1 MLIKNAQIN
10 CKKITF
16 QYSFRKN
23 GKAKKYNSCYI
34 YKFLYNSCL
43 INFMRENN
51 MGNKILKTYIQII
64 TFLIYLLVIFG
75 LCRIGFIINSGIL
88 NSAVTGADS
97 SSSLPFLDIIQTL
110 FSGLRYD
117 GRIAAPAA
125 FIFAGLYI
133 AFSFIKKAKKTVII
147 LFTSIISY
155 IVIIASFVND
165 TYFSIFNDTFNII
178 LLGVIYDDQSAIF
191 HTAVNSD
198 YNALPKILASI
209 ILTAIAVYIYNKIYN
224 KIENVNKS
232 VSIKQA
238 VPLGILLL
246 YVLILTTSSTFNL
259 QGGDLSYIVKLP
271 ENSFLKK
278 AAPGA
283 LHDLERV
290 YRTYKDIKGES
301 FEKYAG
307 GKTIQQVMQ
316 IYFDDK
322 YTNQDNISSLMEQ
335 EVLNTGK
342 SKAKH
347 IFLII
352 MESLSDYHLSEE
364 FKQAGMGNDLMELA
378 NSENGLK
385 VPVFIQNGYG
395 TIETMDMMITGL
407 YGTYFPVSEMTGK
420 IPCFDSST
428 GKIFKDLGYDT
439 NFYYFGSSAWR
450 KIGTYTVSQGF
461 NKSYGMENIHNK
473 QKSTWGIYDN
483 EGFDFILESINK
495 NHNKPTFNMILSA
508 SNHPPYDID
517 TKKYY
522 DIDTEK
528 IRKFLDTNYPKEK
541 RFQGITPEILTVTE
555 YSIKSVADFIKET
568 YAKYPDSIFFITG
581 DHFDRSY
588 PNPNRKI
595 FTSTSIPLIIYG
607 KGVSE
612 YKLKYTAGSHK
623 DIVPTIVTMI
633 APKGYKFHSFGQSLI
648 TDNKNETIDKERIAI
663 GAQSI
668 ANGRYIFNGA
678 DIEYFDNE
686 EKNKN
691 DLNTAKIFWDKK
703 KVGEALS
710 WYIVNKGYNILA
722 K

>member
-1 MLIKNAQIN
+1 MSCETYIHQTLNILLYYTTI
-10 CKKITF
+10 CKKKT
-16 QYSFRKN
+16 
-23 GKAKKYNSCYI
+23 KKYNSCYI
-34 YKFLYNSCL
+34 CKFLYNAYL
-43 INFMRENN
+43 IIFLRENC
-51 MGNKILKTYIQII
+51 MGNKILKTYIQIT
-64 TFLIYLLVIFG
+64 TFLIYLLIIFG

-88 NSAVTGADS
+88 NSAITGADGS
-97 SSSLPFLDIIQTL
+97 ASLPFLDIMQTL
-110 FSGLRYD
+110 FSGFRYD
-117 GRIAAPAA
+117 GRLAAPAS
-125 FIFAGLYI
+125 FIFAVLYI
-133 AFSFIKKAKKTVII
+133 AFSFIKKAQKPVII
-147 LFTSIISY
+147 VFTSIISY

-209 ILTAIAVYIYNKIYN
+209 ILTAIAVFIYNKIYK
-224 KIENVNKS
+224 KIENINKS

-271 ENSFLKK
+271 ENTFLKK

-283 LHDLERV
+283 LHDLDRV
-290 YRTYKDIKGES
+290 YRAYKDIKGES

-316 IYFDDK
+316 IYFGDK

-335 EVLNTGK
+335 EVVNNGK
-342 SKAKH
+342 SNAKH

-364 FKQAGMGNDLMELA
+364 FINGGGIGSELTALA
-378 NSENGLK
+378 NSKDGLK

-395 TIETMDMMITGL
+395 TIETMDIMITGL

-473 QKSTWGIYDN
+473 QKSTWGIYDS
-483 EGFDFILESINK
+483 EGFNFILENLDK

-522 DIDTEK
+522 NIDTEK
-528 IRKFLDTNYPKEK
+528 IRNFLNTNYPKEK

-581 DHFDRSY
+581 DHFDRSH

-607 KGVSE
+607 SGVSE

-623 DIVPTIVTMI
+623 DIVPTIAAMT
-633 APKGYKFHSFGQSLI
+633 AYKGYKFHSFGQSLV
-648 TDNKNETIDKERIAI
+648 TDNKNEKTDNERIAI

-678 DIEYFDNE
+678 DIEYFEGE
-686 EKNKN
+686 EKNEN
-691 DLNTAKIFWDKK
+691 DINTAGIFWDKK
-703 KVGEALS
+703 KAGEALS
-710 WYIVNKGYNILA
+710 WYIVNKGYNIP

>member
-1 MLIKNAQIN
+1 MN
-10 CKKITF
+10 
-16 QYSFRKN
+16 
-23 GKAKKYNSCYI
+23 
-34 YKFLYNSCL
+34 
-43 INFMRENN
+43 
-51 MGNKILKTYIQII
+51 NKILKTYIHII
-64 TFLIYLLVIFG
+64 TFLAYLLIIFG

-88 NSAVTGADS
+88 NSAITGADGS
-97 SSSLPFLDIIQTL
+97 ASLPFLDIMQTL

-117 GRIAAPAA
+117 GRLAAPAA
-125 FIFAGLYI
+125 FIFAVLYI
-133 AFSFIKKAKKTVII
+133 AFSFIKKAQKPVII
-147 LFTSIISY
+147 VFTSIISY

-165 TYFSIFNDTFNII
+165 TYFSIFNDTYNII

-209 ILTAIAVYIYNKIYN
+209 ILTVAAVFIYNKIYK
-224 KIENVNKS
+224 KIEKLNKTIS
-232 VSIKQA
+232 VKQA
-238 VPLGILLL
+238 APLGLLL
-246 YVLILTTSSTFNL
+246 IYILILTTSSTFNL
-259 QGGDLSYIVKLP
+259 KGGDLSYIVKLP
-271 ENSFLKK
+271 ENTFLKK

-283 LHDLERV
+283 LHDLDRV
-290 YRTYKDIKGES
+290 YRAYKDIKGES

-316 IYFDDK
+316 IYFGDR

-335 EVLNTGK
+335 EVLNKGK
-342 SKAKH
+342 SNAKH

-378 NSENGLK
+378 YSENGLK

-407 YGTYFPVSEMTGK
+407 YGTYFPISEMTGK

-450 KIGTYTVSQGF
+450 KIGTYTVYQGF

-483 EGFDFILESINK
+483 EGFDFILESIDK

-522 DIDTEK
+522 NIDTEK
-528 IRKFLDTNYPKEK
+528 IKNFLDKNYPKEK
-541 RFQGITPEILTVTE
+541 RYQGITPEILTVTE
-555 YSIKSVADFIKET
+555 YSIKSVADFIKKM

-595 FTSTSIPLIIYG
+595 YTSTSIPLIIYG
-607 KGVSE
+607 SGVSE

-623 DIVPTIVTMI
+623 DIVPTIVDMT
-633 APKGYKFHSFGQSLI
+633 APKGYKFHSFGQSLV
-648 TDNKNETIDKERIAI
+648 TDNKNGQTDKERIAI

-668 ANGRYIFNGA
+668 ANGRFIYNGGG
-678 DIEYFDNE
+678 
-686 EKNKN
+686 
-691 DLNTAKIFWDKK
+691 LNILTMKK
-703 KVGEALS
+703 K
-710 WYIVNKGYNILA
+710 IKMI
-722 K
+722 

>member
-1 MLIKNAQIN
+1 MNCETYIHQTLSILLYYTTI
-10 CKKITF
+10 CKKKT
-16 QYSFRKN
+16 
-23 GKAKKYNSCYI
+23 KKYNSCYI
-34 YKFLYNSCL
+34 YKILYNICL
-43 INFMRENN
+43 INFIREND
-51 MGNKILKTYIQII
+51 MGNKILKIYIQII

-88 NSAVTGADS
+88 NSAINGADS
-97 SSSLPFLDIIQTL
+97 SASLPFLDIMQTL

-117 GRIAAPAA
+117 GRLAAPAA
-125 FIFAGLYI
+125 FIFAVLYI
-133 AFSFIKKAKKTVII
+133 AFSFIKKAQKPVII
-147 LFTSIISY
+147 VFTSIISY

-209 ILTAIAVYIYNKIYN
+209 ILTAVAVYIYNKIYK
-224 KIENVNKS
+224 KIENISKS
-232 VSIKQA
+232 VSIKQT

-271 ENSFLKK
+271 ENAFLKK

-283 LHDLERV
+283 LHDLDRV
-290 YRTYKDIKGES
+290 YRAYKDIKGES

-316 IYFDDK
+316 IYFGDR

-335 EVLNTGK
+335 EVLSNGK
-342 SKAKH
+342 SNAKH

-378 NSENGLK
+378 DSENGLK

-450 KIGTYTVSQGF
+450 KIGTYTAAQGF

-483 EGFDFILESINK
+483 EGFDFILESIDK

-522 DIDTEK
+522 NIDTEK
-528 IRKFLDTNYPKEK
+528 IKNFLDTNYPKEK
-541 RFQGITPEILTVTE
+541 RFPGITPEILTVTE

-568 YAKYPDSIFFITG
+568 YAKYPDSIFFVTG

-607 KGVSE
+607 SGVSE
-612 YKLKYTAGSHK
+612 YKLKYSAGSHK
-623 DIVPTIVTMI
+623 DIVPTIVDMT
-633 APKGYKFHSFGQSLI
+633 AHKGFKFHSFGQSLV
-648 TDNKNETIDKERIAI
+648 TDNKNEKTDKERIAV

-668 ANGRYIFNGA
+668 ANGRYCFNGSL
-678 DIEYFDNE
+678 EYFDGK
-686 EKNKN
+686 EKNEN
-691 DLNTAKIFWDKK
+691 DLNTAKLFWDKK
-703 KVGEALS
+703 KAGEALS
-710 WYIVNKGYNILA
+710 WYIVNKGYNIP

>member
-1 MLIKNAQIN
+1 MNCETYIHQTLNILLYYTTI
-10 CKKITF
+10 CKKKT
-16 QYSFRKN
+16 
-23 GKAKKYNSCYI
+23 KKYNSCYI
-34 YKFLYNSCL
+34 YKILYNICL
-43 INFMRENN
+43 INFIREND
-51 MGNKILKTYIQII
+51 MGNKILKIYIQII

-88 NSAVTGADS
+88 NSAINGADS
-97 SSSLPFLDIIQTL
+97 SASLPFLDIMQTL

-117 GRIAAPAA
+117 GRLAAPAA
-125 FIFAGLYI
+125 FIFAVLYI
-133 AFSFIKKAKKTVII
+133 AFSFIKKAQKPVII
-147 LFTSIISY
+147 VFTSIISY

-209 ILTAIAVYIYNKIYN
+209 ILTAVAVYIYNKIYK
-224 KIENVNKS
+224 KIENISKS

-246 YVLILTTSSTFNL
+246 YVLILTTSSTINL

-271 ENSFLKK
+271 ENAFLKK

-283 LHDLERV
+283 LHDLDRV
-290 YRTYKDIKGES
+290 YRAYKDIKGEN

-316 IYFDDK
+316 IYFGDR

-335 EVLNTGK
+335 EVLSNGK
-342 SKAKH
+342 SNAKH

-378 NSENGLK
+378 DSENGLK

-450 KIGTYTVSQGF
+450 KIGTYTAAQGF

-483 EGFDFILESINK
+483 EGFDFILESIDK

-522 DIDTEK
+522 NIDTEK
-528 IRKFLDTNYPKEK
+528 IRNFLDTNYPKEK
-541 RFQGITPEILTVTE
+541 RFPGITPEILTVTE

-568 YAKYPDSIFFITG
+568 YAKYPDSIFFVTG

-607 KGVSE
+607 SGVSE
-612 YKLKYTAGSHK
+612 YKLKYSAGSHK
-623 DIVPTIVTMI
+623 DIVPTIVDMT
-633 APKGYKFHSFGQSLI
+633 AHKGFKFHSFGQSLV
-648 TDNKNETIDKERIAI
+648 TDNKNEKTDKERIAV

-668 ANGRYIFNGA
+668 ANGRYCFNGSL
-678 DIEYFDNE
+678 EYFDGE
-686 EKNKN
+686 EKNEN
-691 DLNTAKIFWDKK
+691 DLNTAKLFWDKK
-703 KVGEALS
+703 KAGEALS
-710 WYIVNKGYNILA
+710 WYIVNKGYNIP

>member
-1 MLIKNAQIN
+1 
-10 CKKITF
+10 
-16 QYSFRKN
+16 
-23 GKAKKYNSCYI
+23 
-34 YKFLYNSCL
+34 
-43 INFMRENN
+43 
-51 MGNKILKTYIQII
+51 MGNKILKTYIQIT
-64 TFLIYLLVIFG
+64 TFLIYLLIIFG

-88 NSAVTGADS
+88 NSAITGAYGS
-97 SSSLPFLDIIQTL
+97 ASLPFLDIMQTL

-117 GRIAAPAA
+117 GRLAAPAA
-125 FIFAGLYI
+125 FIFAVLYI
-133 AFSFIKKAKKTVII
+133 AFSFIKKAQKPVII
-147 LFTSIISY
+147 VFTSIISY

-191 HTAVNSD
+191 HTALNSD
-198 YNALPKILASI
+198 YNALPKITASV
-209 ILTAIAVYIYNKIYN
+209 ILTAVAVFIYNKIYK
-224 KIENVNKS
+224 KIENINKS

-271 ENSFLKK
+271 ENNFLKK

-283 LHDLERV
+283 LHDLDRV
-290 YRTYKDIKGES
+290 YRAYKDIKGES

-316 IYFDDK
+316 IYFGDK
-322 YTNQDNISSLMEQ
+322 YINQDNISSLMEQ
-335 EVLNTGK
+335 EVVNNGK
-342 SKAKH
+342 SNAKH

-364 FKQAGMGNDLMELA
+364 FINGVGIGSELIALA
-378 NSENGLK
+378 NSKDGLK

-450 KIGTYTVSQGF
+450 KIGTYTISQGF

-473 QKSTWGIYDN
+473 QKSTWGIYDS
-483 EGFDFILESINK
+483 EGFNFILENLDK

-522 DIDTEK
+522 NIDTEK
-528 IRKFLDTNYPKEK
+528 IRIFLDTNYPKEK

-555 YSIKSVADFIKET
+555 YSVKSVADFIKKT
-568 YAKYPDSIFFITG
+568 YAKYPDSIFFVTG

-588 PNPNRKI
+588 PDTNRKI

-607 KGVSE
+607 SGVSE

-623 DIVPTIVTMI
+623 DIVPTIAAIT
-633 APKGYKFHSFGQSLI
+633 AHKGYKFHSFGQSLV
-648 TDNKNETIDKERIAI
+648 TDNKNEKADNERIAI

-678 DIEYFDNE
+678 DIEYFESE
-686 EKNKN
+686 EKMKM
-691 DLNTAKIFWDKK
+691 DINTASIFWDKK
-703 KVGEALS
+703 KAGEAIS
-710 WYIVNKGYNILA
+710 WYIVNKGYNIP

>member
-1 MLIKNAQIN
+1 MN
-10 CKKITF
+10 
-16 QYSFRKN
+16 
-23 GKAKKYNSCYI
+23 
-34 YKFLYNSCL
+34 
-43 INFMRENN
+43 
-51 MGNKILKTYIQII
+51 NKILKTYIHII
-64 TFLIYLLVIFG
+64 TFLAYLLIIFG

-88 NSAVTGADS
+88 NSAITGADGS
-97 SSSLPFLDIIQTL
+97 ASLPFLDIMQTL

-125 FIFAGLYI
+125 FIFAALYI
-133 AFSFIKKAKKTVII
+133 IFLFIKKAQKPVII
-147 LFTSIISY
+147 IFTSIISY
-155 IVIIASFVND
+155 IIIIASFVND
-165 TYFSIFNDTFNII
+165 TYYSIFNDTFNII

-209 ILTAIAVYIYNKIYN
+209 ILTAIAVFIYNKIYK
-224 KIENVNKS
+224 KIENINKTI
-232 VSIKQA
+232 SIKQA
-238 VPLGILLL
+238 VPLGILIIYL
-246 YVLILTTSSTFNL
+246 LILTTSSTFNL

-271 ENSFLKK
+271 ENIFLKK

-283 LHDLERV
+283 LHDLDRV
-290 YRTYKDIKGES
+290 YRAYKDIKGES

-316 IYFDDK
+316 IYFGDK

-335 EVLNTGK
+335 EVLNKGK
-342 SKAKH
+342 SNAKH

-378 NSENGLK
+378 YSENGLK

-407 YGTYFPVSEMTGK
+407 YGTYFPISEMTGK

-483 EGFDFILESINK
+483 EGFDFILESIDK

-522 DIDTEK
+522 NIDTEK
-528 IRKFLDTNYPKEK
+528 IRNFLDTNYPKEK
-541 RFQGITPEILTVTE
+541 RYQGITPEILTVTE
-555 YSIKSVADFIKET
+555 YSIKSVADFVKKT
-568 YAKYPDSIFFITG
+568 YAKYPDSLFFITG

-595 FTSTSIPLIIYG
+595 YTSTSIPLIIYG
-607 KGVSE
+607 SGVSE

-623 DIVPTIVTMI
+623 DIVPTIVDMT
-633 APKGYKFHSFGQSLI
+633 APKGYKFHSFGQSLV
-648 TDNKNETIDKERIAI
+648 TDNKSEKTDKERIAL

-668 ANGRYIFNGA
+668 ANGRYCFNGSL
-678 DIEYFDNE
+678 EYFDGE
-686 EKNKN
+686 EKYEN
-691 DLNTAKIFWDKK
+691 DINTANLFWNKK
-703 KVGEALS
+703 KAGEALS
-710 WYIVNKGYNILA
+710 WYIVNKGYNIP

>member
-1 MLIKNAQIN
+1 MKN
-10 CKKITF
+10 K
-16 QYSFRKN
+16 
-23 GKAKKYNSCYI
+23 
-34 YKFLYNSCL
+34 L
-43 INFMRENN
+43 
-51 MGNKILKTYIQII
+51 LKTYIQII
-64 TFLIYLLVIFG
+64 IFLAYLLIIFG
-75 LCRIGFIINSGIL
+75 LCRIGFIIHSGIL
-88 NSAVTGADS
+88 NSAITGIES
-97 SSSLPFLDIIQTL
+97 SNSLPVLDIMQAL

-117 GRIAAPAA
+117 GRLAAPAA
-125 FIFAGLYI
+125 LIFAVLYI
-133 AFSFIKKAKKTVII
+133 LFTFIKKAKTHAVII
-147 LFTSIISY
+147 FTSIISY
-155 IVIIASFVND
+155 IIIIASFVND
-165 TYFSIFNDTFNII
+165 TYYSIFNDTFNII

-198 YNALPKILASI
+198 YNALPKILASV
-209 ILTAIAVYIYNKIYN
+209 ILTATAVFIYYKIYK
-224 KIENVNKS
+224 KIEKINKTI
-232 VSIKQA
+232 SIKQA
-238 VPLGILLL
+238 VLLGILIL

-271 ENSFLKK
+271 ENTFLKK

-283 LHDLERV
+283 LHDLDRV
-290 YRTYKDIKGES
+290 YRAYKDIKGES

-307 GKTIQQVMQ
+307 GKSIQQVMK
-316 IYFDDK
+316 IYFGDK
-322 YTNQDNISSLMEQ
+322 YTNQDNISSIMEQ
-335 EVLNTGK
+335 EVSNNGK
-342 SKAKH
+342 SNAKH

-385 VPVFIQNGYG
+385 IPLFIQNGYG

-483 EGFDFILESINK
+483 EGFDFILESIDK

-517 TKKYY
+517 VKKYY
-522 DIDTEK
+522 NIDTEK
-528 IRKFLDTNYPKEK
+528 IRNFLDTNYPKEK

-555 YSIKSVADFIKET
+555 YSIKSATDFIKET

-581 DHFDRSY
+581 DHFDRSH
-588 PNPNRKI
+588 PDPNRKI

-607 KGVSE
+607 SGVSE

-623 DIVPTIVTMI
+623 DIVPTIAAMT
-633 APKGYKFHSFGQSLI
+633 APKGYKFHSFGQSLV
-648 TDNKNETIDKERIAI
+648 TDNKNEKTDKERIAI

-668 ANGRYIFNGA
+668 SNGRYIFNGVEL
-678 DIEYFDNE
+678 EYFDSE
-686 EKNKN
+686 EKNEN
-691 DLNTAKIFWDKK
+691 DINTANIFWDKK
-703 KVGEALS
+703 KAGEALS
-710 WYIVNKGYNILA
+710 WYIVNKGYNIP
-722 K
+722 KN

>member
-1 MLIKNAQIN
+1 MN
-10 CKKITF
+10 
-16 QYSFRKN
+16 
-23 GKAKKYNSCYI
+23 
-34 YKFLYNSCL
+34 
-43 INFMRENN
+43 
-51 MGNKILKTYIQII
+51 NKILKTYIHII
-64 TFLIYLLVIFG
+64 TFLAYLLIIFG

-88 NSAVTGADS
+88 NSAITGADGS
-97 SSSLPFLDIIQTL
+97 ASLPFLDIMQTL

-125 FIFAGLYI
+125 FIFAALYI
-133 AFSFIKKAKKTVII
+133 IFLFIKKAQKPVII
-147 LFTSIISY
+147 IFTSIISY
-155 IVIIASFVND
+155 IIIIASFVND
-165 TYFSIFNDTFNII
+165 TYYSIFNDTFNII

-209 ILTAIAVYIYNKIYN
+209 ILTAIAVFIYNKIYK
-224 KIENVNKS
+224 KIENINKTI
-232 VSIKQA
+232 SIKQA
-238 VPLGILLL
+238 VPLGILIIYL
-246 YVLILTTSSTFNL
+246 LILTTSSTFNL

-271 ENSFLKK
+271 ENAFLKK

-283 LHDLERV
+283 LHDLDRV
-290 YRTYKDIKGES
+290 YRAYKDIKGES

-307 GKTIQQVMQ
+307 GKSIQQVMQ
-316 IYFDDK
+316 IYFGDK

-335 EVLNTGK
+335 EVLNKGK
-342 SKAKH
+342 SNAKH

-364 FKQAGMGNDLMELA
+364 FKQAGMGNDLMKLA
-378 NSENGLK
+378 YSENGLK

-407 YGTYFPVSEMTGK
+407 YGTYFPISEMTGK

-483 EGFDFILESINK
+483 EGFDFILESIDK
-495 NHNKPTFNMILSA
+495 NHDKPTFNMILSA

-522 DIDTEK
+522 NIDTEK
-528 IRKFLDTNYPKEK
+528 IRNFLDTNYPKEK
-541 RFQGITPEILTVTE
+541 RYQGITPEILTVTE
-555 YSIKSVADFIKET
+555 YSIKSVADFVKET

-595 FTSTSIPLIIYG
+595 YTSTSIPLIIYG
-607 KGVSE
+607 SGVSE
-612 YKLKYTAGSHK
+612 YKLKYAAGSHK
-623 DIVPTIVTMI
+623 DIVPTIVDMT
-633 APKGYKFHSFGQSLI
+633 APKGYKFHSFGQSLV
-648 TDNKNETIDKERIAI
+648 TDNKSEKTDKERIAL

-668 ANGRYIFNGA
+668 ANGRYCFNGSL
-678 DIEYFDNE
+678 EYFDGE
-686 EKNKN
+686 EKYEN
-691 DLNTAKIFWDKK
+691 DINTANLFWNKK
-703 KVGEALS
+703 KAGEALS
-710 WYIVNKGYNILA
+710 WYIVNKGYNIP

>member
-1 MLIKNAQIN
+1 MKN
-10 CKKITF
+10 K
-16 QYSFRKN
+16 
-23 GKAKKYNSCYI
+23 
-34 YKFLYNSCL
+34 L
-43 INFMRENN
+43 
-51 MGNKILKTYIQII
+51 LKTYIQII
-64 TFLIYLLVIFG
+64 IFLAYLLIIFG
-75 LCRIGFIINSGIL
+75 LCRIGFIIHSGIL
-88 NSAVTGADS
+88 NSAITGIES
-97 SSSLPFLDIIQTL
+97 SNSLPVLDIMQAL

-117 GRIAAPAA
+117 GRLAAPAA
-125 FIFAGLYI
+125 LIFAVLYI
-133 AFSFIKKAKKTVII
+133 LFTFIKKAKTHAVII
-147 LFTSIISY
+147 FTSLISY
-155 IVIIASFVND
+155 IIIIASFVND
-165 TYFSIFNDTFNII
+165 TYYSIFNDTFNII

-209 ILTAIAVYIYNKIYN
+209 ILTATAVFIYYKIYK
-224 KIENVNKS
+224 KIEKINKTI
-232 VSIKQA
+232 SIKQA
-238 VPLGILLL
+238 VLLGILIL

-271 ENSFLKK
+271 ENTFLKK

-283 LHDLERV
+283 MHDLDRV
-290 YRTYKDIKGES
+290 YRAYKDIKGES

-307 GKTIQQVMQ
+307 GKSIQQVMK
-316 IYFDDK
+316 IYFGDK
-322 YTNQDNISSLMEQ
+322 YTNQDNISSIMEQ
-335 EVLNTGK
+335 EVFNNGK
-342 SKAKH
+342 SNAKH

-385 VPVFIQNGYG
+385 IPVFIQNGYG

-483 EGFDFILESINK
+483 EGFDFILESIDK

-517 TKKYY
+517 VKKYY
-522 DIDTEK
+522 NIDTEK
-528 IRKFLDTNYPKEK
+528 IRNFLDTNYPKEK

-555 YSIKSVADFIKET
+555 YSIKSAADFIKET

-581 DHFDRSY
+581 DHFDRSH

-607 KGVSE
+607 SGVSE

-623 DIVPTIVTMI
+623 DIVPTIAAMT
-633 APKGYKFHSFGQSLI
+633 APKGYKFHSFGQSLV
-648 TDNKNETIDKERIAI
+648 TDNKNEKTDKERIAI

-668 ANGRYIFNGA
+668 ANGRYIFNGVEL
-678 DIEYFDNE
+678 EYFDSE
-686 EKNKN
+686 EKNEN
-691 DLNTAKIFWDKK
+691 DINTANIFWDKK
-703 KVGEALS
+703 KAGEALS
-710 WYIVNKGYNILA
+710 WYIVNKGYNIH
-722 K
+722 KN

>member
-1 MLIKNAQIN
+1 
-10 CKKITF
+10 
-16 QYSFRKN
+16 
-23 GKAKKYNSCYI
+23 
-34 YKFLYNSCL
+34 
-43 INFMRENN
+43 
-51 MGNKILKTYIQII
+51 MGNKILKIYIQII

-88 NSAVTGADS
+88 NSAINGADS
-97 SSSLPFLDIIQTL
+97 SASLPFLDIMQTL

-117 GRIAAPAA
+117 GRLAAPAA
-125 FIFAGLYI
+125 FIFAVLYI
-133 AFSFIKKAKKTVII
+133 AFSFIKKTQKPVII
-147 LFTSIISY
+147 VFTSIISY

-198 YNALPKILASI
+198 YNGLPKILASI
-209 ILTAIAVYIYNKIYN
+209 ILTAVAVYIYNKIYK
-224 KIENVNKS
+224 KIGNISKS

-271 ENSFLKK
+271 ENAFLKK

-283 LHDLERV
+283 LHDLDRV
-290 YRTYKDIKGES
+290 YRAYKDIKGES

-316 IYFDDK
+316 IYFGDR

-335 EVLNTGK
+335 EVLSNGK
-342 SKAKH
+342 SNAKH

-378 NSENGLK
+378 DSKNGLK

-450 KIGTYTVSQGF
+450 KIGTYTAAQGF

-483 EGFDFILESINK
+483 EGFDFILESIDK

-522 DIDTEK
+522 NIDTEK
-528 IRKFLDTNYPKEK
+528 IRNFLDTNYPKDK
-541 RFQGITPEILTVTE
+541 RFPGITPEILTVTE

-568 YAKYPDSIFFITG
+568 YAKYPDSIFFVTG

-588 PNPNRKI
+588 PSPNRKI

-607 KGVSE
+607 SGVSE
-612 YKLKYTAGSHK
+612 YKLKYSAGSHK
-623 DIVPTIVTMI
+623 DIVPTIVDMT
-633 APKGYKFHSFGQSLI
+633 AHKGFKFHSFGQSLV
-648 TDNKNETIDKERIAI
+648 TDNKNEKTDKERIAV

-668 ANGRYIFNGA
+668 ANGRYCFNGSL
-678 DIEYFDNE
+678 EYFDGE
-686 EKNKN
+686 EKNEN

-703 KVGEALS
+703 KAGEALS
-710 WYIVNKGYNILA
+710 WYIVNKGYNIP

>member
-1 MLIKNAQIN
+1 MN
-10 CKKITF
+10 
-16 QYSFRKN
+16 
-23 GKAKKYNSCYI
+23 
-34 YKFLYNSCL
+34 
-43 INFMRENN
+43 
-51 MGNKILKTYIQII
+51 NKILKTYIHII
-64 TFLIYLLVIFG
+64 TFLAYILIIFG

-88 NSAVTGADS
+88 NSAITGADGS
-97 SSSLPFLDIIQTL
+97 ASLPFLDIMQTL

-125 FIFAGLYI
+125 FIFAALYI
-133 AFSFIKKAKKTVII
+133 IFSFIKKAQKPVII
-147 LFTSIISY
+147 IFTSIISY
-155 IVIIASFVND
+155 IIIIASFVND
-165 TYFSIFNDTFNII
+165 TYYSIFNDTFNII
-178 LLGVIYDDQSAIF
+178 LLGVIYDDRSAIF

-209 ILTAIAVYIYNKIYN
+209 ILTAIAVFIYNKIYK
-224 KIENVNKS
+224 KIENINKTI
-232 VSIKQA
+232 SIKQA
-238 VPLGILLL
+238 VPLGILIIYL
-246 YVLILTTSSTFNL
+246 LILTTSSTFNL

-271 ENSFLKK
+271 ENAFLKK

-283 LHDLERV
+283 LHDLDRV
-290 YRTYKDIKGES
+290 YRAYKDIKGES

-335 EVLNTGK
+335 EVLNKGK
-342 SKAKH
+342 SNAKH

-378 NSENGLK
+378 YSENGLK

-407 YGTYFPVSEMTGK
+407 YGTYFPISEMTGK

-483 EGFDFILESINK
+483 EGFDFILESIDK
-495 NHNKPTFNMILSA
+495 NHNDFTFNMILSA

-522 DIDTEK
+522 NIDTEK
-528 IRKFLDTNYPKEK
+528 IKNFLDKNYPKEK
-541 RFQGITPEILTVTE
+541 RYQGITPEILTVTE
-555 YSIKSVADFIKET
+555 YSIKSVADFVKET

-595 FTSTSIPLIIYG
+595 YTSTSIPLIIYG
-607 KGVSE
+607 NGVSE

-623 DIVPTIVTMI
+623 DIVPTIVDMT
-633 APKGYKFHSFGQSLI
+633 APKGYKFHSFGQSLV
-648 TDNKNETIDKERIAI
+648 TDNKSEKTDKERIAI

-668 ANGRYIFNGA
+668 ANGRFIYNGGGGGN
-678 DIEYFDNE
+678 I
-686 EKNKN
+686 
-691 DLNTAKIFWDKK
+691 LTKK
-703 KVGEALS
+703 KKRKKKDCYGGKIYGKRGI
-710 WYIVNKGYNILA
+710 YI
-722 K
+722 

>member
-1 MLIKNAQIN
+1 MSCETYIHQTLNILLYYTTIY
-10 CKKITF
+10 KKKT
-16 QYSFRKN
+16 
-23 GKAKKYNSCYI
+23 KKYNSCYI
-34 YKFLYNSCL
+34 YKILYNIYL

-88 NSAVTGADS
+88 NSAINGADS
-97 SSSLPFLDIIQTL
+97 SASLPFLDIMQTL

-117 GRIAAPAA
+117 GRLAAPAA
-125 FIFAGLYI
+125 FIFAVLYI
-133 AFSFIKKAKKTVII
+133 AFSFIKKVQKPVII
-147 LFTSIISY
+147 VFTSIISY

-209 ILTAIAVYIYNKIYN
+209 ILTAIAVYIYNKIYK
-224 KIENVNKS
+224 KIENISKS

-271 ENSFLKK
+271 ENAFLKK

-283 LHDLERV
+283 LHDLDRV
-290 YRTYKDIKGES
+290 YRAYKDIKGES

-316 IYFDDK
+316 IYFGDK

-335 EVLNTGK
+335 EVLSNGK
-342 SKAKH
+342 SNAKH

-364 FKQAGMGNDLMELA
+364 FMNGGGIGNELTALA
-378 NSENGLK
+378 NSKDGLK
-385 VPVFIQNGYG
+385 IPVFIQNGYG

-450 KIGTYTVSQGF
+450 KIGTYTTAQGF

-483 EGFDFILESINK
+483 EGFDFILESIDK

-522 DIDTEK
+522 NIDTEK
-528 IRKFLDTNYPKEK
+528 IRNFLDTNYPKEK
-541 RFQGITPEILTVTE
+541 RFPGITPEILTVTE

-568 YAKYPDSIFFITG
+568 YAKYPDSIFFVTG

-588 PNPNRKI
+588 PNPNRRI

-607 KGVSE
+607 SGVSE
-612 YKLKYTAGSHK
+612 YKLKYSAGSHK
-623 DIVPTIVTMI
+623 DIVPTIVDMT
-633 APKGYKFHSFGQSLI
+633 AHKGFKFHSFGQSLI
-648 TDNKNETIDKERIAI
+648 TDNKNEKTDKERIAV

-668 ANGRYIFNGA
+668 ANGRYCFNGSL
-678 DIEYFDNE
+678 EYFDGE
-686 EKNKN
+686 EKNEN

-703 KVGEALS
+703 KAGEALS
-710 WYIVNKGYNILA
+710 WYIVNKGYNIP

>member
-1 MLIKNAQIN
+1 
-10 CKKITF
+10 
-16 QYSFRKN
+16 
-23 GKAKKYNSCYI
+23 
-34 YKFLYNSCL
+34 
-43 INFMRENN
+43 
-51 MGNKILKTYIQII
+51 MGNKILKIYIQII

-88 NSAVTGADS
+88 NSAINGADS
-97 SSSLPFLDIIQTL
+97 SASLPFLDIMQTL
-110 FSGLRYD
+110 FSGFRYD
-117 GRIAAPAA
+117 GRLAAPAA
-125 FIFAGLYI
+125 FIFAVLYI
-133 AFSFIKKAKKTVII
+133 AFSFIKKAQKPVII
-147 LFTSIISY
+147 VFTSIISY

-209 ILTAIAVYIYNKIYN
+209 ILTAVAVYIYNKIYK
-224 KIENVNKS
+224 KIENISKS

-246 YVLILTTSSTFNL
+246 YVLILTTSSTINL

-271 ENSFLKK
+271 ENAFLKK
-278 AAPGA
+278 AVPGA
-283 LHDLERV
+283 LHDLDRV
-290 YRTYKDIKGES
+290 YRAYKDIKGES

-316 IYFDDK
+316 IYFGDR

-335 EVLNTGK
+335 EVLSNGK
-342 SKAKH
+342 SNAKH

-378 NSENGLK
+378 DSENGLK

-483 EGFDFILESINK
+483 EGFDFILESIDK
-495 NHNKPTFNMILSA
+495 NHDKPTFNMILSA

-522 DIDTEK
+522 NIDTEK
-528 IRKFLDTNYPKEK
+528 IRNFLDTNYPKEK
-541 RFQGITPEILTVTE
+541 RYQGITPEILTVTE
-555 YSIKSVADFIKET
+555 YSIKSVADFVKKM

-588 PNPNRKI
+588 PTPNRTI
-595 FTSTSIPLIIYG
+595 YTSTSIPLIIYG
-607 KGVSE
+607 NGVSE
-612 YKLKYTAGSHK
+612 YKLKYAAGSHK
-623 DIVPTIVTMI
+623 DIVPTIVDMT
-633 APKGYKFHSFGQSLI
+633 APKGYKFHSFGQSLV
-648 TDNKNETIDKERIAI
+648 TDNKNEKTDKERIAL

-668 ANGRYIFNGA
+668 ANGRFIYNGGG
-678 DIEYFDNE
+678 
-686 EKNKN
+686 
-691 DLNTAKIFWDKK
+691 LNILTMKK
-703 KVGEALS
+703 K
-710 WYIVNKGYNILA
+710 IKMI
-722 K
+722 

>member
-1 MLIKNAQIN
+1 MSCETYIHQTLNILLYYTTIY
-10 CKKITF
+10 KKKT
-16 QYSFRKN
+16 
-23 GKAKKYNSCYI
+23 KKYNSCYI
-34 YKFLYNSCL
+34 YKILYNIYL

-88 NSAVTGADS
+88 NSAINGADS
-97 SSSLPFLDIIQTL
+97 SASLPFLDIMQTL

-117 GRIAAPAA
+117 GRLAAPAA
-125 FIFAGLYI
+125 FIFAVLYI
-133 AFSFIKKAKKTVII
+133 AFSFIKKVQKPVII
-147 LFTSIISY
+147 VFTSIISY

-209 ILTAIAVYIYNKIYN
+209 ILTAVAVYMYNKIYK
-224 KIENVNKS
+224 KIENISKS
-232 VSIKQA
+232 VSIKYA

-271 ENSFLKK
+271 ENAFLKK

-283 LHDLERV
+283 LHDLDRV
-290 YRTYKDIKGES
+290 YRAYKDIKGES

-316 IYFDDK
+316 IYFGDK

-335 EVLNTGK
+335 EVLSNGK
-342 SKAKH
+342 SNAKH

-364 FKQAGMGNDLMELA
+364 FMNGGGIGNELTALA
-378 NSENGLK
+378 NSKDGLK
-385 VPVFIQNGYG
+385 IPVFIQNGYG

-450 KIGTYTVSQGF
+450 KIGTYTTAQGF

-483 EGFDFILESINK
+483 EGFDFILESIDK

-522 DIDTEK
+522 NIDTEK
-528 IRKFLDTNYPKEK
+528 IRNFLDTNYPKEK
-541 RFQGITPEILTVTE
+541 RFPGITPEILTVTE

-568 YAKYPDSIFFITG
+568 YAKYPDSIFFVTG

-588 PNPNRKI
+588 PNPNRRI

-607 KGVSE
+607 SGVSE
-612 YKLKYTAGSHK
+612 YKLKYSAGSHK
-623 DIVPTIVTMI
+623 DIVPTIVDMT
-633 APKGYKFHSFGQSLI
+633 AHKGFKFHSFGQSLI
-648 TDNKNETIDKERIAI
+648 TDNQNEKTDKERIAV

-668 ANGRYIFNGA
+668 ANGRYCFNGSL
-678 DIEYFDNE
+678 EYFDGE
-686 EKNKN
+686 EKNEN

-703 KVGEALS
+703 KAGEALS
-710 WYIVNKGYNILA
+710 WYIVNKGYNIP

>member
-1 MLIKNAQIN
+1 
-10 CKKITF
+10 
-16 QYSFRKN
+16 
-23 GKAKKYNSCYI
+23 
-34 YKFLYNSCL
+34 
-43 INFMRENN
+43 
-51 MGNKILKTYIQII
+51 MGNKILKIYIQII

-88 NSAVTGADS
+88 NSAINGADS
-97 SSSLPFLDIIQTL
+97 SASLPFLDIMQTL
-110 FSGLRYD
+110 FSGFRYD
-117 GRIAAPAA
+117 GRLAAPAA
-125 FIFAGLYI
+125 FIFAVLYI
-133 AFSFIKKAKKTVII
+133 AFSFIKKAQKPVII
-147 LFTSIISY
+147 VFTSIISY

-209 ILTAIAVYIYNKIYN
+209 ILTAVAVYIYNKIYK
-224 KIENVNKS
+224 KIENISKS

-246 YVLILTTSSTFNL
+246 YVLILTTSSTINL

-271 ENSFLKK
+271 ENAFLKK
-278 AAPGA
+278 AVPGA
-283 LHDLERV
+283 LHDLDRV
-290 YRTYKDIKGES
+290 YRAYKDIKGES

-316 IYFDDK
+316 IYFGDR

-335 EVLNTGK
+335 EVLSNGK
-342 SKAKH
+342 SNAKH

-378 NSENGLK
+378 DSENGLK

-483 EGFDFILESINK
+483 EGFDFILESIDK
-495 NHNKPTFNMILSA
+495 NHDKPTFNMILSA

-522 DIDTEK
+522 NIDTEK
-528 IRKFLDTNYPKEK
+528 IRNFLDTNYPKEK
-541 RFQGITPEILTVTE
+541 RYQGITPEILTVTE
-555 YSIKSVADFIKET
+555 YSIKSVADFVKKM

-588 PNPNRKI
+588 PTPNRTI
-595 FTSTSIPLIIYG
+595 YTSTSIPLIIYG
-607 KGVSE
+607 NGVSE
-612 YKLKYTAGSHK
+612 YKLKYAAGSHK
-623 DIVPTIVTMI
+623 DIVPTIVDMT
-633 APKGYKFHSFGQSLI
+633 APKGYKFHSFGQSLV
-648 TDNKNETIDKERIAI
+648 TDNKNEKTDKERIAL

-668 ANGRYIFNGA
+668 ANGRYCFNGSL
-678 DIEYFDNE
+678 EYFDGE
-686 EKNKN
+686 EKYEN
-691 DLNTAKIFWDKK
+691 DINTANLFWNKK
-703 KVGEALS
+703 KAGEALS
-710 WYIVNKGYNILA
+710 WYIVNKGYNIP

>member
-1 MLIKNAQIN
+1 
-10 CKKITF
+10 
-16 QYSFRKN
+16 
-23 GKAKKYNSCYI
+23 
-34 YKFLYNSCL
+34 
-43 INFMRENN
+43 
-51 MGNKILKTYIQII
+51 MGNKILKIYIQII

-88 NSAVTGADS
+88 NSAINGADS
-97 SSSLPFLDIIQTL
+97 SASLPFLDIMQTL

-117 GRIAAPAA
+117 GRLAAPAA
-125 FIFAGLYI
+125 FIFAVLYI
-133 AFSFIKKAKKTVII
+133 AFSFIKKAQKPVII
-147 LFTSIISY
+147 VFTSIISY

-209 ILTAIAVYIYNKIYN
+209 ILTAVAVYIYNKIYK
-224 KIENVNKS
+224 KIENISKS

-246 YVLILTTSSTFNL
+246 YVLILTTSSTINL

-271 ENSFLKK
+271 ENAFLKK

-283 LHDLERV
+283 LHDLDRV
-290 YRTYKDIKGES
+290 YRAYKDIKGEN

-316 IYFDDK
+316 IYFGDR

-335 EVLNTGK
+335 EVLSNGK
-342 SKAKH
+342 SNAKH

-378 NSENGLK
+378 DSENGLK

-450 KIGTYTVSQGF
+450 KIGTYTAAQGF

-483 EGFDFILESINK
+483 EGFDFILESIDK

-522 DIDTEK
+522 NIDTEK
-528 IRKFLDTNYPKEK
+528 IRNFLDTNYPKEK
-541 RFQGITPEILTVTE
+541 RFPGITPEILTVTE

-568 YAKYPDSIFFITG
+568 YAKYPDSIFFVTG

-607 KGVSE
+607 SGVSE
-612 YKLKYTAGSHK
+612 YKLKYSAGSHK
-623 DIVPTIVTMI
+623 DIVPTIVDMT
-633 APKGYKFHSFGQSLI
+633 AHKGFKFHSFGQSLV
-648 TDNKNETIDKERIAI
+648 TDNKNEKTDKERIAV

-668 ANGRYIFNGA
+668 ANGRYCFNGSL
-678 DIEYFDNE
+678 EYFDGE
-686 EKNKN
+686 EKNEN
-691 DLNTAKIFWDKK
+691 DLNTAKLFWDKK
-703 KVGEALS
+703 KAGEALS
-710 WYIVNKGYNILA
+710 WYIVNKGYNIP

>member
-1 MLIKNAQIN
+1 M
-10 CKKITF
+10 
-16 QYSFRKN
+16 
-23 GKAKKYNSCYI
+23 
-34 YKFLYNSCL
+34 
-43 INFMRENN
+43 
-51 MGNKILKTYIQII
+51 
-64 TFLIYLLVIFG
+64 
-75 LCRIGFIINSGIL
+75 
-88 NSAVTGADS
+88 
-97 SSSLPFLDIIQTL
+97 
-110 FSGLRYD
+110 
-117 GRIAAPAA
+117 
-125 FIFAGLYI
+125 
-133 AFSFIKKAKKTVII
+133 
-147 LFTSIISY
+147 
-155 IVIIASFVND
+155 
-165 TYFSIFNDTFNII
+165 
-178 LLGVIYDDQSAIF
+178 
-191 HTAVNSD
+191 
-198 YNALPKILASI
+198 
-209 ILTAIAVYIYNKIYN
+209 
-224 KIENVNKS
+224 
-232 VSIKQA
+232 
-238 VPLGILLL
+238 PLGILLL

-271 ENSFLKK
+271 ENNFLKK

-283 LHDLERV
+283 LHDLDRV
-290 YRTYKDIKGES
+290 YRAYKDIKGES

-316 IYFDDK
+316 IYFGDK
-322 YTNQDNISSLMEQ
+322 YINQDNISSLMEQ
-335 EVLNTGK
+335 EVLYNGK
-342 SKAKH
+342 SNAKH

-364 FKQAGMGNDLMELA
+364 FINGGGIGSELTALA
-378 NSENGLK
+378 NSKDGLK

-450 KIGTYTVSQGF
+450 KIGTYTISQGF

-473 QKSTWGIYDN
+473 QKSTWGIYDS
-483 EGFDFILESINK
+483 EGFNFILENLDK

-522 DIDTEK
+522 NIDTEK
-528 IRKFLDTNYPKEK
+528 IRIFLDTNYPKEK

-555 YSIKSVADFIKET
+555 YSIKSVADFIKKT
-568 YAKYPDSIFFITG
+568 YAKYPDSIFFVTG

-607 KGVSE
+607 SGVSE

-623 DIVPTIVTMI
+623 DIVPTIAAIT
-633 APKGYKFHSFGQSLI
+633 AHKGYKFHSFGQSLV
-648 TDNKNETIDKERIAI
+648 TDNKNEKADNERIAI

-678 DIEYFDNE
+678 DIEYFESE
-686 EKNKN
+686 EKNEN
-691 DLNTAKIFWDKK
+691 DINTASIFWDKK
-703 KVGEALS
+703 KAGEAIS
-710 WYIVNKGYNILA
+710 WYIVNKGYNIP

>member
-1 MLIKNAQIN
+1 
-10 CKKITF
+10 
-16 QYSFRKN
+16 
-23 GKAKKYNSCYI
+23 
-34 YKFLYNSCL
+34 
-43 INFMRENN
+43 
-51 MGNKILKTYIQII
+51 MGNKILKIYIQII

-88 NSAVTGADS
+88 NSAINGADS
-97 SSSLPFLDIIQTL
+97 SASLPFLDIMQTL

-117 GRIAAPAA
+117 GRLAAPAA
-125 FIFAGLYI
+125 FIFAVLYI
-133 AFSFIKKAKKTVII
+133 AFSFIKKAQKPVII
-147 LFTSIISY
+147 VFTSIISY

-209 ILTAIAVYIYNKIYN
+209 ILTAVAVYIYNKIYK
-224 KIENVNKS
+224 KIENISKS

-271 ENSFLKK
+271 ENAFLKK
-278 AAPGA
+278 ATPGA
-283 LHDLERV
+283 LHDLDRV
-290 YRTYKDIKGES
+290 YRAYKDIKGES

-316 IYFDDK
+316 IYFGDR

-335 EVLNTGK
+335 EVLSNGK
-342 SKAKH
+342 SNAKH

-378 NSENGLK
+378 DSENGLK

-407 YGTYFPVSEMTGK
+407 YGTYFPISEMTGK

-450 KIGTYTVSQGF
+450 KIGTYTAAQGF

-483 EGFDFILESINK
+483 EGFDFILESIDK

-522 DIDTEK
+522 NIDTEK
-528 IRKFLDTNYPKEK
+528 IRNFLDTNYQKDK
-541 RFQGITPEILTVTE
+541 RFPGITPEILTVTE

-568 YAKYPDSIFFITG
+568 YAKYPDSIFFVTG

-607 KGVSE
+607 SGVSE
-612 YKLKYTAGSHK
+612 YKLKYSAGSHK
-623 DIVPTIVTMI
+623 DIVPTIVDMT
-633 APKGYKFHSFGQSLI
+633 AHKGFKFHSFGQSLV
-648 TDNKNETIDKERIAI
+648 TDNKNEKTDKERIAV

-668 ANGRYIFNGA
+668 ANGRYCFNGSL
-678 DIEYFDNE
+678 EYFDGE
-686 EKNKN
+686 EKNEN
-691 DLNTAKIFWDKK
+691 DLNTAKLFWDKK
-703 KVGEALS
+703 KAGEALS
-710 WYIVNKGYNILA
+710 WYIVNKGYNIP

>member
-1 MLIKNAQIN
+1 
-10 CKKITF
+10 
-16 QYSFRKN
+16 
-23 GKAKKYNSCYI
+23 
-34 YKFLYNSCL
+34 
-43 INFMRENN
+43 

-88 NSAVTGADS
+88 NSAINGADS
-97 SSSLPFLDIIQTL
+97 SASLPFLDIMQTL

-117 GRIAAPAA
+117 GRLAAPAA
-125 FIFAGLYI
+125 FIFAVLYI
-133 AFSFIKKAKKTVII
+133 AFSFIKKAQKPVII
-147 LFTSIISY
+147 VFTSIISY

-209 ILTAIAVYIYNKIYN
+209 ILTAVAVYIYNKIYK
-224 KIENVNKS
+224 KIENISKS

-271 ENSFLKK
+271 ENAFLKK
-278 AAPGA
+278 ATPGA
-283 LHDLERV
+283 LHDLDRV
-290 YRTYKDIKGES
+290 YRAYKDIKGES

-316 IYFDDK
+316 IYFGDR

-335 EVLNTGK
+335 EVLSNGK
-342 SKAKH
+342 SNAKH

-378 NSENGLK
+378 DSENGLK

-407 YGTYFPVSEMTGK
+407 YGTYFPISEMTGK

-450 KIGTYTVSQGF
+450 KIGTYTATQGF

-483 EGFDFILESINK
+483 EGFDFILESIDK

-522 DIDTEK
+522 NIDTEK
-528 IRKFLDTNYPKEK
+528 IRNFLDTNYQKDK
-541 RFQGITPEILTVTE
+541 RFPGITPEILTVTE

-568 YAKYPDSIFFITG
+568 YAKYPDSIFFVTG

-607 KGVSE
+607 SGVSE
-612 YKLKYTAGSHK
+612 YKLKYSAGSHK
-623 DIVPTIVTMI
+623 DIVPTIVDMT
-633 APKGYKFHSFGQSLI
+633 AHKGFKFHSFGQSLV
-648 TDNKNETIDKERIAI
+648 TDNKNEKTDKERIAV

-668 ANGRYIFNGA
+668 ANGRYCFNGSL
-678 DIEYFDNE
+678 EYFDGE
-686 EKNKN
+686 EKNEN
-691 DLNTAKIFWDKK
+691 DLNTAKLFWDKK
-703 KVGEALS
+703 KAGEALS
-710 WYIVNKGYNILA
+710 WYIVNKGYNIP

>member
-1 MLIKNAQIN
+1 
-10 CKKITF
+10 
-16 QYSFRKN
+16 
-23 GKAKKYNSCYI
+23 
-34 YKFLYNSCL
+34 
-43 INFMRENN
+43 
-51 MGNKILKTYIQII
+51 MGNKILKTYIQIT
-64 TFLIYLLVIFG
+64 TFLIYLLIIFG

-88 NSAVTGADS
+88 NSAITGAYGS
-97 SSSLPFLDIIQTL
+97 ASLPFLDIMQTL

-117 GRIAAPAA
+117 GRLAAPAA
-125 FIFAGLYI
+125 FIFAVLYI
-133 AFSFIKKAKKTVII
+133 AFSFIKKAQKPVII
-147 LFTSIISY
+147 VFTSIISY

-191 HTAVNSD
+191 HTALNSD
-198 YNALPKILASI
+198 YNALPKITASV
-209 ILTAIAVYIYNKIYN
+209 ILTAVAVFIYNKIYK
-224 KIENVNKS
+224 KIENINKS
-232 VSIKQA
+232 ISIKQA

-271 ENSFLKK
+271 ENNFLKK

-283 LHDLERV
+283 LHDLDRV
-290 YRTYKDIKGES
+290 YRAYKDIKGES

-316 IYFDDK
+316 IYFGDK

-335 EVLNTGK
+335 EVVNNGK
-342 SKAKH
+342 SNAKH

-364 FKQAGMGNDLMELA
+364 FINGGGIGSELIALA
-378 NSENGLK
+378 NSKDGLK

-450 KIGTYTVSQGF
+450 KIGTYTISQGF

-473 QKSTWGIYDN
+473 QKSTWGIYDS
-483 EGFDFILESINK
+483 EGFNFILENLDK

-517 TKKYY
+517 SKKYY
-522 DIDTEK
+522 NIDTEK
-528 IRKFLDTNYPKEK
+528 IRIFLDTNYPKEK

-555 YSIKSVADFIKET
+555 YSIKSVADFINET
-568 YAKYPDSIFFITG
+568 YAKYPDSIFFVTG

-588 PNPNRKI
+588 PDTNRKI

-607 KGVSE
+607 SGVSE

-623 DIVPTIVTMI
+623 DIVPTIAAIT
-633 APKGYKFHSFGQSLI
+633 AHKGYKFHSFGQSLV
-648 TDNKNETIDKERIAI
+648 TDNKNEKTDNERIAI

-678 DIEYFDNE
+678 DIEYFESE
-686 EKNKN
+686 EKNEN
-691 DLNTAKIFWDKK
+691 DINTANIFWDKK
-703 KVGEALS
+703 KAGEAIS
-710 WYIVNKGYNILA
+710 WYIVNKGYNIP

>member
-1 MLIKNAQIN
+1 
-10 CKKITF
+10 
-16 QYSFRKN
+16 
-23 GKAKKYNSCYI
+23 
-34 YKFLYNSCL
+34 
-43 INFMRENN
+43 
-51 MGNKILKTYIQII
+51 MGNKILKTYIQIT
-64 TFLIYLLVIFG
+64 TFLIYLLIIFG

-88 NSAVTGADS
+88 NSAITGAYGS
-97 SSSLPFLDIIQTL
+97 ASLPFLDIMQTL

-117 GRIAAPAA
+117 GRLAAPAA
-125 FIFAGLYI
+125 FIFAVLYI
-133 AFSFIKKAKKTVII
+133 AFSFIKKAQKPVII
-147 LFTSIISY
+147 VFTSIISY

-191 HTAVNSD
+191 HTALNSD
-198 YNALPKILASI
+198 YNALPKITASV
-209 ILTAIAVYIYNKIYN
+209 ILTAVAVFIYNKIYK
-224 KIENVNKS
+224 KIENINKS

-271 ENSFLKK
+271 ENNFLKK

-283 LHDLERV
+283 LHDLDRV
-290 YRTYKDIKGES
+290 YRAYKDIKGES

-316 IYFDDK
+316 IYFGDK
-322 YTNQDNISSLMEQ
+322 YINQDNISSLMEQ
-335 EVLNTGK
+335 EVVNNGK
-342 SKAKH
+342 SNAKH

-364 FKQAGMGNDLMELA
+364 FINGVGIGSELIALA
-378 NSENGLK
+378 NSKDGLK

-473 QKSTWGIYDN
+473 QKSTWGIYDS
-483 EGFDFILESINK
+483 EGFNFILENLDK

-522 DIDTEK
+522 NIDTEK
-528 IRKFLDTNYPKEK
+528 IRIFLDTNYPKEK

-555 YSIKSVADFIKET
+555 YSIKSVADFIKKT

-607 KGVSE
+607 SGVSE

-623 DIVPTIVTMI
+623 DIVPTIAAIT
-633 APKGYKFHSFGQSLI
+633 AHKGYKFHSFGQSLV
-648 TDNKNETIDKERIAI
+648 TDNKNEKADNERIAI

-678 DIEYFDNE
+678 DIEYFESE
-686 EKNKN
+686 EKNEN
-691 DLNTAKIFWDKK
+691 DINTASIFWDKK
-703 KVGEALS
+703 KAGEAIS
-710 WYIVNKGYNILA
+710 WYIVNKGYNIP

>member
-1 MLIKNAQIN
+1 MN
-10 CKKITF
+10 
-16 QYSFRKN
+16 
-23 GKAKKYNSCYI
+23 
-34 YKFLYNSCL
+34 
-43 INFMRENN
+43 
-51 MGNKILKTYIQII
+51 NKILKTYIHII
-64 TFLIYLLVIFG
+64 TFLAYLLIIFG

-88 NSAVTGADS
+88 NSAITGADGS
-97 SSSLPFLDIIQTL
+97 ASLPFLDIMQTL

-125 FIFAGLYI
+125 FIFAALYI
-133 AFSFIKKAKKTVII
+133 IFLFIKKAQKPVII
-147 LFTSIISY
+147 IFTSIISY
-155 IVIIASFVND
+155 IIITASFVND
-165 TYFSIFNDTFNII
+165 TYYSIFNDTFNII

-209 ILTAIAVYIYNKIYN
+209 ILTAIAVFIYNKIYK
-224 KIENVNKS
+224 KIENINKTI
-232 VSIKQA
+232 SIKQA
-238 VPLGILLL
+238 VPLGILIIYL
-246 YVLILTTSSTFNL
+246 LILTTSSTFNL

-271 ENSFLKK
+271 ENAFLKK

-283 LHDLERV
+283 LHDLDRV
-290 YRTYKDIKGES
+290 YRAYKDIKGES

-316 IYFDDK
+316 IYFGDK

-335 EVLNTGK
+335 EVLNKGK
-342 SKAKH
+342 SNAKH

-378 NSENGLK
+378 YSENGLK

-407 YGTYFPVSEMTGK
+407 YGTYFPISEMTGK

-483 EGFDFILESINK
+483 EGFDFILESIDK
-495 NHNKPTFNMILSA
+495 NHDKPTFNMILSA

-522 DIDTEK
+522 NIDTEK
-528 IRKFLDTNYPKEK
+528 IRNFLDTNYPKEK
-541 RFQGITPEILTVTE
+541 RYQGITPEILTVTE
-555 YSIKSVADFIKET
+555 YSIKSVADFVKET

-595 FTSTSIPLIIYG
+595 YTSTSIPLIIYG
-607 KGVSE
+607 SGVSE

-623 DIVPTIVTMI
+623 DIVPTIVDMT
-633 APKGYKFHSFGQSLI
+633 APKGYKFHSFGQSLV
-648 TDNKNETIDKERIAI
+648 TDNKSEKTDKERIAL

-668 ANGRYIFNGA
+668 ANGRYCFNGSL
-678 DIEYFDNE
+678 EYFDGE
-686 EKNKN
+686 EKYEN
-691 DLNTAKIFWDKK
+691 DINTANLFWDKK
-703 KVGEALS
+703 KAGEALS
-710 WYIVNKGYNILA
+710 WYIVNKGYNIP